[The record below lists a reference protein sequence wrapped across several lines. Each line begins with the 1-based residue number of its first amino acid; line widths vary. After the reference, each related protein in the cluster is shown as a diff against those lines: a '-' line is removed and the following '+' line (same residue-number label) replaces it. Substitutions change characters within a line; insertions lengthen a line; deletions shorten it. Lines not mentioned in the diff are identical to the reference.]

1 MSPSL
6 STLFKTQSNPKTNCL
21 KQLQRT
27 CACFPTGKHLIPTNE
42 SSLLKTVKQPDRP
55 ILKSRELSVNSWT
68 QSHLPKCFPKYFS
81 RLHKYTIEWLRFKW
95 SRIRIH
101 FGPWFSFG
109 MLFLFNWRKNYFWGI
124 CVKQHCKHYCQTWY
138 LLWTLRTILVE
149 KNNLEKS
156 KIECQNCCFC
166 LINYDCDDCDEH
178 YCVILLPQLCVPL
191 PWSGSITG
199 SQSFTPSSS

>member
-109 MLFLFNWRKNYFWGI
+109 MLFLFNWRRKNYFWRI
-124 CVKQHCKHYCQTWY
+124 CVKAT
-138 LLWTLRTILVE
+138 LLSNLIFVGDAANNIGGE
-149 KNNLEKS
+149 KW
-156 KIECQNCCFC
+156 KIIWKNVRLDAKIVVF
-166 LINYDCDDCDEH
+166 
-178 YCVILLPQLCVPL
+178 V
-191 PWSGSITG
+191 
-199 SQSFTPSSS
+199 